1 MDRENTMNST
11 LPPPSPAQ
19 PSRWITR
26 ARPKIDRV
34 ACPWLIL
41 RFIDPRAQFFY
52 VPTEQVFTE
61 AERLGAIA
69 FDLPNAPVTHQ
80 GERCSFDALIEAY
93 ALHEPALQTLA
104 TIVRGA
110 DTDRLD
116 LTPQSPGLLA
126 LSIGLSQLHE
136 DDQHM
141 LQAALPMYDALYA
154 WCRKHQ
160 GEGNLPDTRA
170 THGGRP

>member
-1 MDRENTMNST
+1 MNNT

-52 VPTEQVFTE
+52 VPTEQVFPE
-61 AERLGAIA
+61 AERLGAVA

-80 GERCSFDALIEAY
+80 GALCSFDALIAAY
-93 ALHEPALQTLA
+93 GLQDPALQSLA
-104 TIVRGA
+104 VIVRGA
-110 DTDRLD
+110 DTDRMD
-116 LTPQSPGLLA
+116 LTPQSAGLLA
-126 LSIGLSQLHE
+126 LSLGLSQVHE

-154 WCRKHQ
+154 WCRKAQ
-160 GEGNLPDTRA
+160 GERQ
-170 THGGRP
+170 GGDPSIVRGVRP

>member
-1 MDRENTMNST
+1 MNST
-11 LPPPSPAQ
+11 LPLPSPAQ

-41 RFIDPRAQFFY
+41 RFIDPQAQFFY
-52 VPTEQVFTE
+52 VPTEQVFAE
-61 AERLGAIA
+61 AERLGAVA
-69 FDLPNAPVTHQ
+69 FDLPNAPFTHQ
-80 GERCSFDALIEAY
+80 GELCSFDALIAGY
-93 ALHEPALQTLA
+93 RLQDPALQILA
-104 TIVRGA
+104 AIVRGA

-116 LTPQSPGLLA
+116 LTPQSAGLLA
-126 LSIGLSQLHE
+126 LSLGLAQLHE

-154 WCRKHQ
+154 WCRKAQ
-160 GEGNLPDTRA
+160 GERQGGNPKTMR
-170 THGGRP
+170 GVRP

>member
-1 MDRENTMNST
+1 MNST
-11 LPPPSPAQ
+11 LPLPSPAQ

-52 VPTEQVFTE
+52 VPADQVFAE

-69 FDLPNAPVTHQ
+69 FDLPNAPVTHH
-80 GERCSFDALIEAY
+80 GELCSFDALIAGY
-93 ALHEPALQTLA
+93 GLQDPALQMLA
-104 TIVRGA
+104 AIVRGA
-110 DTDRLD
+110 DTDRLE
-116 LTPQSPGLLA
+116 LTPQSAGLLA
-126 LSIGLSQLHE
+126 LSLGLSQVHE
-136 DDQHM
+136 DDQQM

-154 WCRKHQ
+154 WCRKAQ
-160 GEGNLPDTRA
+160 GERHAGDPKSIRA
-170 THGGRP
+170 AGP